1 MDRRAEVR
9 SIVVMRG
16 IPCRAYRE
24 LGHQPTVI
32 RAAMMETDYAVLQPL
47 LRGLGNATFEPK
59 CGDSTHDGYSR
70 RPPGLLFV
78 PDKPEVDRRHALTL
92 GATQL
97 PRRPGIPCPVP
108 LRG

>member
-32 RAAMMETDYAVLQPL
+32 RAAMMETDYANAAIPHMMAILQACSSC
-47 LRGLGNATFEPK
+47 RTNPK
-59 CGDSTHDGYSR
+59 
-70 RPPGLLFV
+70 
-78 PDKPEVDRRHALTL
+78 
-92 GATQL
+92 
-97 PRRPGIPCPVP
+97 
-108 LRG
+108 